1 MIRLAVFGSPIS
13 HSRSPEIHRSFAC
26 QCAMEIDYRAIVANA
41 ETFPRLLKEFAAEGG
56 RGCNVTVPLKHE
68 AWKLAQENSD
78 SSRRARAANTLLFKT
93 EKVWFADNT
102 DGRGLVRDLVSNLD
116 HQLSGSRVCIIG
128 AGGAVAGILGD
139 LLAQGPAS
147 IVIANR
153 TVERAK
159 QLQEQFASLACK
171 SVLAYRDVGK
181 GREQGRGSF
190 ARETNSSTA
199 PHTNLQA
206 IALQALR
213 TQDPFDLVINATSLG
228 HDGSHPGLP
237 LSIFH
242 PESLCYDLNYGAVA
256 EPLRKFCLETK
267 IHYQDG
273 LGMLVEQAALSFK
286 LWTGTMP
293 DTKPVLEQLP

>member
-13 HSRSPEIHRSFAC
+13 HSRSPEIHRSFAR
-26 QCAMEIDYRAIVANA
+26 QYALEIDYRAIEARP
-41 ETFPRLLKEFAAEGG
+41 ETFPHLLEEFTAAGG
-56 RGCNVTVPLKHE
+56 RGCNVTVPLKHQ
-68 AWKLAQENSD
+68 AWELARKSSD
-78 SSRRARAANTLLFKT
+78 SASRAQAANTLFFENT
-93 EKVWFADNT
+93 NGWFADNT

-171 SVLAYRDVGK
+171 SVLA
-181 GREQGRGSF
+181 
-190 ARETNSSTA
+190 RETNGSTA

-237 LSIFH
+237 LSMFH
-242 PESLCYDLNYGAVA
+242 PESLCYDLNYSAVA
-256 EPLRKFCLETK
+256 EPLRKFCLEAK
-267 IHYQDG
+267 IRYQDG
-273 LGMLVEQAALSFK
+273 LGMLVEQAALSFE
-286 LWTGTMP
+286 LWTGRMP
-293 DTKPVLEQLP
+293 DTKPVLKQL

>member
-13 HSRSPEIHRSFAC
+13 HSRSPEIHRLFAR
-26 QCAMEIDYRAIVANA
+26 QCALEIDYRAIDANA
-41 ETFPRLLKEFAAEGG
+41 ETFPRLVKELAAEGG

-68 AWKLAQENSD
+68 AWKLAQKSSD
-78 SSRRARAANTLLFKT
+78 SARRARAANTLLFNT
-93 EKVWFADNT
+93 EKEWFADNT

-171 SVLAYRDVGK
+171 SVLA
-181 GREQGRGSF
+181 
-190 ARETNSSTA
+190 RETNSSTA

-242 PESLCYDLNYGAVA
+242 PERLCYDLNYGAVA
-256 EPLRKFCLETK
+256 EPLRKFCLEAK

-273 LGMLVEQAALSFK
+273 LGMLVEQAALSFE
-286 LWTGTMP
+286 LWTGKIP
-293 DTKPVLEQLP
+293 DTKPVLEQLL

>member
-1 MIRLAVFGSPIS
+1 VIRLAVFGSPIS
-13 HSRSPEIHRSFAC
+13 HSRSPEIHRLFAR
-26 QCAMEIDYRAIVANA
+26 QCALEIDYRAIDANA
-41 ETFPRLLKEFAAEGG
+41 ETFPRLLKELAAEGG

-68 AWKLAQENSD
+68 AWKLAHENSD

-93 EKVWFADNT
+93 EKEWFADNT

-159 QLQEQFASLACK
+159 QLQEQFASLASK
-171 SVLAYRDVGK
+171 SVL
-181 GREQGRGSF
+181 E
-190 ARETNSSTA
+190 RETNSSTA
-199 PHTNLQA
+199 PHTDLQA

-237 LSIFH
+237 PSIFH

-256 EPLRKFCLETK
+256 EPLRKFCLEAK
-267 IHYQDG
+267 IRYQDG
-273 LGMLVEQAALSFK
+273 LGMLVEQAALSFE
-286 LWTGTMP
+286 LWTGRMP
-293 DTKPVLEQLP
+293 NTKPILEQLM

>member
-1 MIRLAVFGSPIS
+1 MIRLAVFGSPVS
-13 HSRSPEIHRSFAC
+13 HSRSPEIHRSFAR
-26 QCAMEIDYRAIVANA
+26 QYDLEIDYRAIDANA
-41 ETFPRLLKEFAAEGG
+41 ETFPRLVKELAAEGG

-68 AWKLAQENSD
+68 AWKLAQENSA

-93 EKVWFADNT
+93 EKEWFADNT

-139 LLAQGPAS
+139 LLAQGPAC

-171 SVLAYRDVGK
+171 SVLA
-181 GREQGRGSF
+181 
-190 ARETNSSTA
+190 RETNSSTA

-213 TQDPFDLVINATSLG
+213 AQDPFDLVINATSLG

-237 LSIFH
+237 LSMFH

-256 EPLRKFCLETK
+256 EPLRKFCLEAK
-267 IHYQDG
+267 IRYQDG
-273 LGMLVEQAALSFK
+273 LGMLVEQAALSFE
-286 LWTGTMP
+286 LWTGRMP
-293 DTKPVLEQLP
+293 DTKPVLEQLL